1 MIASPE
7 TRDEMSSALN
17 AHHFEAVSI
26 RRFRGLRSIDLDGLG
41 AFNVI
46 LGANDTGK
54 TTVMEA
60 IHLLAGIGNQGLVVG
75 TQNMRRYIVLTQ
87 DDLFNMLYN
96 LNVDKRSELAA
107 TVPAWR
113 ERRELFISASTEDL
127 SEIMNQQDMNRKP
140 TDNKGSVSSTSL
152 SSSEVNRPR
161 VFRYDAELK
170 SELAKDS
177 SSVTCYFFPH
187 EDRNVGYVVHPSPQ
201 ALSEFA
207 QRNLILSRFFVSGF
221 DYDVDSLSEL
231 IVNKKKSG
239 LVEILKSIDG
249 QIQDIE
255 APGDKIFL
263 DIGLKKMLPINLF
276 GNGIIRAASIVSQ
289 CILDKSRMVLI
300 DQIEDGIH
308 YTGMRTLLEAILI
321 LSTARGMQVFVTT
334 HSVDVLKC
342 LKNILKE
349 ERFAAIRSAT
359 KCFVLARDRKEN
371 VRSYRYD
378 YDQFAHNIEHGIEI
392 R

>member
-1 MIASPE
+1 MSASPE
-7 TRDEMSSALN
+7 TRDETPSAPN

-75 TQNMRRYIVLTQ
+75 TQNMRRYVVLTQ
-87 DDLFNMLYN
+87 DDLFNMLHN
-96 LNVDKRSELAA
+96 LNVDERSELAA
-107 TVPAWR
+107 TVLARR
-113 ERRELFISASTEDL
+113 ERRKLFISASTEDF

-140 TDNKGSVSSTSL
+140 TDNKGSVSSASL

-170 SELAKDS
+170 SELTNDT

-187 EDRNVGYVVHPSPQ
+187 EDRNVGYVVHPSAQ
-201 ALSEFA
+201 GLSEFTE
-207 QRNLILSRFFVSGF
+207 RNLILSHFFAPGF
-221 DYDVDSLSEL
+221 DYDVGSVQEL
-231 IVNKKKSG
+231 IVNKKRSD
-239 LVEILKSIDG
+239 LVEILKNIDG
-249 QIQDIE
+249 QIQDID
-255 APGDKIFL
+255 APGNKIFL

-276 GNGIIRAASIVSQ
+276 GSGIIRAASIVSQ
-289 CILDKSRMVLI
+289 CILGKSRMVLV

-308 YTGMRTLLEAILI
+308 YMGMRTLLEAILT
-321 LSTARGMQVFVTT
+321 LSVARGVQIFVTT
-334 HSVDVLKC
+334 HSMDVLEC
-342 LKNILKE
+342 LRDILKG

-359 KCFVLARDRKEN
+359 KCFVLARDWKEN

-378 YDQFAHNIEHGIEI
+378 YEQFDHNIGHGIEI